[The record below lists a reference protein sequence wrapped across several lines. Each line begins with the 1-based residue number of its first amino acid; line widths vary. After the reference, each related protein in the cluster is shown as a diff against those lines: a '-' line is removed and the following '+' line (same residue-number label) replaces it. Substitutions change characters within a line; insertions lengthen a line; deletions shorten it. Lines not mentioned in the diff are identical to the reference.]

1 MSLERALLVD
11 WMMKLA
17 MHDTGR
23 QTPYASLKP
32 YQEYETASVSP
43 VLTQDVLV
51 LAGDRR
57 PPETV
62 DRSPE

>member
-1 MSLERALLVD
+1 LESAVLLG

-17 MHDTGR
+17 MRNIGR
-23 QTPYASLKP
+23 QTPHPSLKP
-32 YQEYETASVSP
+32 YQKYETASISLL
-43 VLTQDVLV
+43 LTQDVRV

-62 DRSPE
+62 

>member
-1 MSLERALLVD
+1 MLLG

-17 MHDTGR
+17 MHNTGR

-32 YQEYETASVSP
+32 YQKYETASVSLL
-43 VLTQDVLV
+43 LTQDVLV